1 MTDFLMN
8 QTDIMHENPRFS
20 DGLGGGAKHSLWRV
34 QGALESPGSASR
46 PIKNV
51 QNRR

>member
-20 DGLGGGAKHSLWRV
+20 DGLRGGVK
-34 QGALESPGSASR
+34 QPF
-46 PIKNV
+46 
-51 QNRR
+51 RRQYMKGVDNARDELKKI